1 MITTRAL
8 RMRPARCP
16 KSVTFGLAI
25 SRPIDWQD
33 VQLSDDNW
41 NLADLLGTRNRKR
54 KHLATFFQAN
64 YFGFTQHH
72 PLK

>member
-1 MITTRAL
+1 MITTRSL

-16 KSVTFGLAI
+16 KSVTFDLAI

-41 NLADLLGTRNRKR
+41 NLADLLGTRNRKQR
-54 KHLATFFQAN
+54 HLSSLFQDD
-64 YFGFTQHH
+64 FLFLIKVLPQ
-72 PLK
+72 